1 MWTCIKL
8 RLTFLDFLLTCTS
21 SPCAFGSQESLRTDL
36 AWGFQKNSELLPV
49 FNHYIH
55 QMQETGVLDKLRR
68 EIVGRQKN
76 ANSAKVLGAM
86 MLGYEDLA
94 IPFLVLLIGA
104 GVAFIPLAIEA
115 VKKCVDTKWHNP
127 QSFATQLL

>member
-1 MWTCIKL
+1 M
-8 RLTFLDFLLTCTS
+8 FDY
-21 SPCAFGSQESLRTDL
+21 
-36 AWGFQKNSELLPV
+36 
-49 FNHYIH
+49 YIH

-76 ANSAKVLGAM
+76 ANNAKVLGAM

-104 GVAFIPLAIEA
+104 GAALIPLAIEA
-115 VKKCVDTKWHNP
+115 AKKCVDTKCRSP
-127 QSFATQLL
+127 K

>member
-1 MWTCIKL
+1 M
-8 RLTFLDFLLTCTS
+8 FDY
-21 SPCAFGSQESLRTDL
+21 
-36 AWGFQKNSELLPV
+36 
-49 FNHYIH
+49 YIY

-76 ANSAKVLGAM
+76 ANNAKVLGAM

-104 GVAFIPLAIEA
+104 GAATIPLAFETVQNSLTLSGKIESKRL
-115 VKKCVDTKWHNP
+115 VC
-127 QSFATQLL
+127 